1 MSPVRK
7 TSHVTY
13 DVNYHFVF
21 VPKYRKKLLKEGVRG
36 ELRSLLYKVAKEY
49 GWWIEELEIMEDHVH
64 ILLSAPPKYSPA
76 QIMQTAKSITAKRMF
91 AQFPE
96 LTEELWAGEFWAD
109 GYFVSTVGDDVTK
122 EVIRKYIQ
130 HQRQQKFQL

>member
-36 ELRSLLYKVAKEY
+36 ELRSLLYKVAQEY

-64 ILLSAPPKYSPA
+64 ILLSAPPRYSPA
-76 QIMQTAKSITAKRMF
+76 QIMQTTKSITAKEMF

-96 LTEELWAGEFWAD
+96 LTKELWAGEFWAD

-130 HQRQQKFQL
+130 QQRQQKFQL